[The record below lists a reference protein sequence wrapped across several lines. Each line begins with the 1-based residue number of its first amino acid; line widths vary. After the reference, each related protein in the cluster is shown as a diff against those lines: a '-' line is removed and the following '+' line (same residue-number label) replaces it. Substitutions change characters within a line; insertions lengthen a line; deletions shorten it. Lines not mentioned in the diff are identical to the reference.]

1 MNLFWRVPIPFAI
14 TYLSGGLICEHIQKR
29 KADEYANK
37 VVRRYK
43 PDESPY
49 SFQVDCTLE
58 EALESL
64 DDTLNKFE
72 KQKPDG

>member
-1 MNLFWRVPIPFAI
+1 MNLFWCVPIPFAI

-29 KADEYANK
+29 K
-37 VVRRYK
+37 
-43 PDESPY
+43 
-49 SFQVDCTLE
+49 E

-72 KQKPDG
+72 KQKPDGYPSGFCFIFYLYLSVYPP